1 MACKDTPRGT
11 VAIHVVYKYY
21 TNMPVNG
28 KGVYLEPFVMST
40 TQKVVLEV
48 FSFSGV
54 TTDVLGRSSTCAE

>member
-1 MACKDTPRGT
+1 MACKHTPRGT

-28 KGVYLEPFVMST
+28 KWVYLEPFVMST
-40 TQKVVLEV
+40 TQKVVLAV

-54 TTDVLGRSSTCAE
+54 TTDVLGRPFTCAE